1 MNIKGKLIM
10 KKKVM
15 FLLVAC
21 VLAATMVCIGVVMFV
36 ANKADTGALSGE
48 KTPLLE
54 LSDEELLSIV
64 EPYELLDV
72 NGSDEPVKIIRTWI
86 GLIEKLDFDAH
97 TENVFL
103 SSTSMTSKSIY
114 LSFKQIID
122 DYYNSAE
129 CIA

>member
-1 MNIKGKLIM
+1 M

-15 FLLVAC
+15 FLIIAC
-21 VLAATMVCIGVVMFV
+21 VLAATMVCLGVVMFV
-36 ANKADTGALSGE
+36 ANKADTGAVSGE
-48 KTPLLE
+48 KTPLME

-72 NGSDEPVKIIRTWI
+72 NGGDETVEIIRTWI

-103 SSTSMTSKSIY
+103 SSTSMTTKSIY
-114 LSFKQIID
+114 LSFKQIVD

>member
-1 MNIKGKLIM
+1 M
-10 KKKVM
+10 KKNAIFTLSV
-15 FLLVAC
+15 FVLTAVTAC
-21 VLAATMVCIGVVMFV
+21 LGIVTFMAA
-36 ANKADTGALSGE
+36 KDSTGAVSDE

-72 NGSDEPVKIIRTWI
+72 NGSDETVKIIRTWI

-97 TENVFL
+97 TEKVFL
-103 SSTSMTSKSIY
+103 TSTSMTTKSIY

-122 DYYNSAE
+122 DYYDSAE
-129 CIA
+129 SIA

>member
-1 MNIKGKLIM
+1 M
-10 KKKVM
+10 KKKVI
-15 FLLVAC
+15 FLFVAC
-21 VLAATMVCIGVVMFV
+21 VLAVTMVCLGVVMFV
-36 ANKADTGALSGE
+36 ANKADTDAVSGE
-48 KTPLLE
+48 KTPLME

-64 EPYELLDV
+64 EPYKFLEV
-72 NGSDEPVKIIRTWI
+72 NGSDETVEIIRTWI

-103 SSTSMTSKSIY
+103 SSTSMTTKSIY

>member
-1 MNIKGKLIM
+1 M
-10 KKKVM
+10 KKKVI
-15 FLLVAC
+15 FLFVAC
-21 VLAATMVCIGVVMFV
+21 VLAVTMVCLGVVMFV
-36 ANKADTGALSGE
+36 ANKADTDAVSGE
-48 KTPLLE
+48 KTPLME

-64 EPYELLDV
+64 EPYKFLEV
-72 NGSDEPVKIIRTWI
+72 NGSDETVEIIRTWI

-103 SSTSMTSKSIY
+103 SSTSMTTKSMY

-122 DYYNSAE
+122 YYYNSAE

>member
-1 MNIKGKLIM
+1 M

-15 FLLVAC
+15 FWFAAC
-21 VLAATMVCIGVVMFV
+21 VLTATMVCLGVVMFV
-36 ANKADTGALSGE
+36 ANKADTGAVSGE

-72 NGSDEPVKIIRTWI
+72 NGSDETVKIIRTWI
-86 GLIEKLDFDAH
+86 SLIEKLDFDAH

-103 SSTSMTSKSIY
+103 SSTSMTTKSIY

-129 CIA
+129 YIA